1 MMMSIEFVHSHVHH
15 INLHLAVINVTISPL
30 VEVEV
35 DLVLSLALDMWG
47 FGIHKGMAHHFV
59 LLHGVS
65 SARLNLGVCVVL
77 YNFILLIDKN
87 SWIPFDPPS

>member
-1 MMMSIEFVHSHVHH
+1 MNMVDSYNTFMMSIEFVNSVHH

-47 FGIHKGMAHHFV
+47 FGNHKGMAHHFV
-59 LLHGVS
+59 LLHGLS
-65 SARLNLGVCVVL
+65 SARLN
-77 YNFILLIDKN
+77 
-87 SWIPFDPPS
+87 SWGMCCSL